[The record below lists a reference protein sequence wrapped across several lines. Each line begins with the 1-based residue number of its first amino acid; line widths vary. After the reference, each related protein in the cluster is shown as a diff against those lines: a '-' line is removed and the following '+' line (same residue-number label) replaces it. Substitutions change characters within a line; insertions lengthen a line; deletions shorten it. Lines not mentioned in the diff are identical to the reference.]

1 MFSGVVCTV
10 ASFFLLYAFQMKS
23 IGYNVSDG
31 SLFLETDTPRPDL
44 KDGDVMI
51 KVQSH
56 CQLSLAT
63 PLQARVHNFVTI
75 IA

>member
-1 MFSGVVCTV
+1 MVSGAVCTV
-10 ASFFLLYAFQMKS
+10 TSFFLLYAFQMKN

-51 KVQSH
+51 KVKS
-56 CQLSLAT
+56 LSIFLAT
-63 PLQARVHNFVTI
+63 PLAI
-75 IA
+75 LLSYKLGS